1 LEKPYCFGVGLG
13 LGDVELVDLVVCLWC
28 FDVWA
33 GVVDAAAPEDF
44 EDEDVDGAIVGF
56 GAGAVDCAAATI
68 GRPNAIA
75 RLTNFFIS
83 FLLLAMP
90 CCIVIP
96 ESTYARLDE
105 RSMNRKTRA
114 RTRTSSGPLRGP

>member
-1 LEKPYCFGVGLG
+1 MG

-33 GVVDAAAPEDF
+33 GVVDAAAPEDVEVECV

-68 GRPNAIA
+68 GRPTAIA

-90 CCIVIP
+90 SCIVIP
-96 ESTYARLDE
+96 EATYARLDE
-105 RSMNRKTRA
+105 RNMNGEARRTRTA
-114 RTRTSSGPLRGP
+114 RTSSGPRRRPRK

>member
-1 LEKPYCFGVGLG
+1 MG

-44 EDEDVDGAIVGF
+44 EDDDVDGAIVGF

-90 CCIVIP
+90 SCIVIP
-96 ESTYARLDE
+96 EATYARFDE
-105 RSMNRKTRA
+105 RNMNGELGDSDGSDLQRPASRA
-114 RTRTSSGPLRGP
+114 EGRERGSRG

>member
-1 LEKPYCFGVGLG
+1 MGA
-13 LGDVELVDLVVCLWC
+13 GDVEVVDLVVCLWC

-33 GVVDAAAPEDF
+33 GVVDVAAPEDVEVEWVEV

-56 GAGAVDCAAATI
+56 GAGAVDCAAATS

-83 FLLLAMP
+83 ISFSRCPVA
-90 CCIVIP
+90 
-96 ESTYARLDE
+96 S
-105 RSMNRKTRA
+105 
-114 RTRTSSGPLRGP
+114 